1 MIAPYA
7 PSPSSSPRRGEENHN
22 HSPLPPGEGQGEG
35 KIESHS
41 IPRLIESGC
50 NQSSAPIVKSFPP
63 VFLSVRPTVLFK
75 SNQGLS
81 IVEIVV
87 ALLIISLA
95 IVGFGMAIPLQT
107 DNVTGFRE
115 ERMALF
121 LAKQMMEEIQAKV
134 YEEPSP
140 AAPGSFGPEE
150 SLGGPRQ
157 LFDDID
163 DYNGWN
169 QNPPQYADG
178 TALDG
183 SSDTPDYNNFRRQ
196 VVVEN
201 VDDNDYSS
209 PARTQGSTAS
219 KRVTVT
225 VSSTKSPKTFDDVV
239 MTWVANRE
247 GMEMLYGERH

>member
-1 MIAPYA
+1 VSFVILFPHFSFI
-7 PSPSSSPRRGEENHN
+7 PSEQQHPFTRQVWCMTVGAQDQKSLVPRFL
-22 HSPLPPGEGQGEG
+22 PLKP
-35 KIESHS
+35 
-41 IPRLIESGC
+41 
-50 NQSSAPIVKSFPP
+50 A
-63 VFLSVRPTVLFK
+63 VLFS
-75 SNQGLS
+75 SNQGLG
-81 IVEIVV
+81 IVEVVV

-134 YEEPSP
+134 YEEPSL
-140 AAPGSFGPEE
+140 ASGSFGPEE
-150 SLGGPRQ
+150 SLSGPRR

-163 DYNGWN
+163 DYDGWDE
-169 QNPPQYADG
+169 NPPQYANG

-183 SSDTPDYNNFRRQ
+183 TGGRPNYSDFRRQ
-196 VVVEN
+196 VTVEN
-201 VDDNDYSS
+201 IDDNDYSS
-209 PARTQGSTAS
+209 PARTQGLTAS

-225 VSSTKSPKTFDDVV
+225 VSSTKSPTTFDAVV

-247 GMEMLYGERH
+247 GMDLLY

>member
-1 MIAPYA
+1 MK
-7 PSPSSSPRRGEENHN
+7 G
-22 HSPLPPGEGQGEG
+22 LPFNILRTSVLKHAGPG
-35 KIESHS
+35 I
-41 IPRLIESGC
+41 
-50 NQSSAPIVKSFPP
+50 
-63 VFLSVRPTVLFK
+63 

-87 ALLIISLA
+87 ALLIITLA

-121 LAKQMMEEIQAKV
+121 LAKQMMEEVQTKV
-134 YEEPSP
+134 YEEPNLAS
-140 AAPGSFGPEE
+140 GSFGREE
-150 SLGGPRQ
+150 TLSGLGRQ
-157 LFDDID
+157 ILDDID

-169 QNPPQYADG
+169 ENPPRYADG
-178 TALDG
+178 TVLDG
-183 SSDTPDYNNFRRQ
+183 SSGTPNFSDFRRQ

-201 VDDNDYSS
+201 ADDNDYGS
-209 PARTQGSTAS
+209 PARTPGSTAS

-225 VSSTKSPKTFDDVV
+225 VSSTKSYATFDPVV

-247 GMEMLYGERH
+247 GMNLLY

>member
-1 MIAPYA
+1 MTVGVQDQN
-7 PSPSSSPRRGEENHN
+7 PSEPRFLPS
-22 HSPLPPGEGQGEG
+22 
-35 KIESHS
+35 K
-41 IPRLIESGC
+41 
-50 NQSSAPIVKSFPP
+50 
-63 VFLSVRPTVLFK
+63 PTILFA

-107 DNVTGFRE
+107 DNVTAFRE

-121 LAKQMMEEIQAKV
+121 LAKQMMEEIQAKI
-134 YEEPSP
+134 YEEPSL
-140 AAPGSFGPEE
+140 ASGSFGREE
-150 SLGGPRQ
+150 SMSGPRR

-169 QNPPQYADG
+169 ENPPQYADG

-183 SSDTPDYNNFRRQ
+183 SSGTPDYSDFRRQ
-196 VVVEN
+196 VTVEN
-201 VDDNDYSS
+201 TDDNDYSS
-209 PARTQGSTAS
+209 PARAQGLTAS

-225 VSSTKSPKTFDDVV
+225 VSSTKSPTTFDAVV

-247 GMEMLYGERH
+247 GMDLLY